1 MSIAQH
7 DKIDIL
13 FRDDEGRGVLVIS
26 DHLDWE
32 EFDEGDHLLLLQAKI
47 NTYLTFVDSGQ
58 LAKAQPDWKGLPI
71 VIQVDA
77 MFEPN
82 DKALQFYRAAGK
94 AVGEGGVS
102 LVLHVPDAGITT
114 RF

>member
-7 DKIDIL
+7 DKVDIL
-13 FRDDEGRGVLVIS
+13 FRDDKGRGVLVIA
-26 DHLDWE
+26 DHLDWD

-47 NTYLTFVDSGQ
+47 NTYLEFIESGQ
-58 LAKAQPDWKGLPI
+58 LAKAHPDWKGLPI

-77 MFEPN
+77 MYEPN
-82 DKALQFYRAAGK
+82 KKALKFYRSAGK
-94 AVGEGGVS
+94 AVAEAGVS
-102 LVLHVPDAGITT
+102 LVLHVPDSDTTT